1 MRRHFD
7 KCKERLALEQNAN
20 NKSGRLFRLEV
31 QGQYAS
37 DYWMIIELAADVKLR
52 VLDRFLRNIWLECC
66 GHLSAFEIEGTRYVS
81 HVDKDFF
88 FVSFDKSMDY
98 NLSSVLEPDLE
109 FSYEYDF
116 GTTTNLVL
124 KVLEDREG
132 KIWWNKNQVQL
143 MARNDAPLINCEKC
157 GKTATQVC
165 VQCIY
170 DGQGWLCDNCAKKHK
185 CGQDMYLPVVNSPRV
200 GMCGYAG

>member
-1 MRRHFD
+1 
-7 KCKERLALEQNAN
+7 
-20 NKSGRLFRLEV
+20 LEV
-31 QGQYAS
+31 QGQYAP
-37 DYWMIIELAADVKLR
+37 DYWMIIELSADVKLR

-66 GHLSAFEIEGTRYVS
+66 GHLSAFDIEGTRYVS

-88 FVSFDKSMDY
+88 FDSFDKSMDY
-98 NLSSVLEPDLE
+98 KLNSVLEPDLE

-124 KVLEDREG
+124 KVLEYREG
-132 KIWWNKNQVQL
+132 KIWRNKNQVQL

-170 DGQGWLCDNCAKKHK
+170 DGQSWLCDNCAKKHK

-200 GMCGYAG
+200 GICGYAG